1 MISKVEIQKFEG
13 KLDPE
18 EILDGLD
25 TVVRVF
31 LVQGHSWREKSEA
44 GYSKTSQVCG
54 SMVD

>member
-18 EILDGLD
+18 EIFDGLD
-25 TVVRVF
+25 MVVRVF
-31 LVQGHSWREKSEA
+31 FVEGHSWREKSEA
-44 GYSKTSQVCG
+44 GYSKTSQVCC